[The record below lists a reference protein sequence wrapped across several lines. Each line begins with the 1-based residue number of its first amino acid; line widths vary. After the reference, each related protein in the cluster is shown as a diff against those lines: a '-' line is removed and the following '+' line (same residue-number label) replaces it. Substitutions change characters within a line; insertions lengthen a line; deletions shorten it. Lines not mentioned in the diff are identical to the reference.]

1 MPAARIGPAPW
12 NENALRLSELRLSP
26 PRLDELRLDERLW
39 VRVAIDFSLVWIACP
54 NGQGRGRVPVVRRA
68 SRTVR
73 RVGYSEFAGGCGCSG
88 GGVDSVWFAGVVG
101 AGAGAFEGAA
111 LSLTVFSTGGSAF

>member
-54 NGQGRGRVPVVRRA
+54 NGQGRGRVPVVKRP

-73 RVGYSEFAGGCGCSG
+73 RVATACS
-88 GGVDSVWFAGVVG
+88 SRAAGVLV
-101 AGAGAFEGAA
+101 EEWIRP
-111 LSLTVFSTGGSAF
+111 GSQV